1 VILAACL
8 SNMKETAMSENSSR
22 NGGRDREV
30 LRTKAAAFFK
40 EKVDRNVATYQQ
52 METERLQSDNK
63 IAKLRA
69 LRLAK
74 EEAEAEEAR
83 IAAANEPAPVKKKK
97 PIVINTN

>member
-1 VILAACL
+1 
-8 SNMKETAMSENSSR
+8 MSESSSSR
-22 NGGRDREV
+22 NNGRDREG
-30 LRTKAAAFFK
+30 LRTKAASFFK

-52 METERLQSDNK
+52 METDRLLSDTK

-83 IAAANEPAPVKKKK
+83 IAAANEPPPVKKKK
-97 PIVINTN
+97 PLVINTN